1 MRCNSIGRCSF
12 DNPVHLHCIP
22 SRQSSDEDIS
32 VNNTL
37 SLLIPSSDSSQSTVS
52 LSRHQVWTA
61 LSEDGRGCFPDLLLN
76 AGGPVWAMD
85 WLQPPK
91 VDSKSRP
98 APEVAYLAL
107 GCHPA
112 DSPLHRIGNPI
123 TGMHSIQVWEI
134 PINPGS
140 MQKPRLSILLQHD
153 GGLAW
158 HCQWC
163 PRSAPDSDRL
173 GLLVGALGDGSVRI
187 WSLPVPISSTPFHS
201 VQASEPQKSSLPILT
216 GSPEPVASIHP
227 HHVGGS
233 LASRVDWLPHHP
245 CNRLLVACWDGSIYV
260 TQLVAD
266 QKPNAQEPHNMQ
278 VLCHFP
284 ADIVPLRTA
293 RWLPPAGNAEE
304 HHSIDNVHQNLF
316 LTGGQ
321 EGILKLWDAR

>member
-1 MRCNSIGRCSF
+1 V
-12 DNPVHLHCIP
+12 DNTI
-22 SRQSSDEDIS
+22 
-32 VNNTL
+32 
-37 SLLIPSSDSSQSTVS
+37 SLLIPSSDSSPKTIS

-61 LSEDGRGCFPDLLLN
+61 LSENDRGWTSGCFPDVLLN

-85 WLQPPK
+85 WLPLPK
-91 VDSKSRP
+91 VDSGRP
-98 APEVAYLAL
+98 SPEVAYLAL

-112 DSPLHRIGNPI
+112 DSPLHRIGTPI
-123 TGMHSIQVWEI
+123 TGPHSIQIWEI
-134 PINPGS
+134 PINSGS
-140 MQKPRLSILLQHD
+140 TQKPRLSILLQHD

-163 PRSAPDSDRL
+163 PRSSPNSDRL
-173 GLLVGALGDGSVRI
+173 GLLVGVLGDGSVRI
-187 WSLPVPISSTPFHS
+187 WSLPVPIFSASFQSGQP
-201 VQASEPQKSSLPILT
+201 SEPQESSLT

-227 HHVGGS
+227 HQVGGS
-233 LASRVDWLPHHP
+233 MASKVDWLPHHP
-245 CNRLLVACWDGSIYV
+245 CDRLVVASWDGSIYV
-260 TQLVAD
+260 TQLIAEQN
-266 QKPNAQEPHNMQ
+266 QKAQGPHNMQ

-293 RWLPPAGNAEE
+293 RWIPPAANAEE